1 MAFAVFKK
9 KEKDPKDVIANLKEA
24 VRDVLHRSLR
34 ANL

>member
-9 KEKDPKDVIANLKEA
+9 KEKDRKDVIAYLKEA
-24 VRDVLHRSLR
+24 VRDVLHHSLR